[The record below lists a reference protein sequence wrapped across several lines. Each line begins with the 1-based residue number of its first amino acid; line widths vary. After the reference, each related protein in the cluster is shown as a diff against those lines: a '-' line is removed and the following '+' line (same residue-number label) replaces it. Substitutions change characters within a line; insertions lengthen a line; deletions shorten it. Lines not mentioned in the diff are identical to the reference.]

1 MSDTDRGERTVEYF
15 RTYLQVAEAKDF
27 YATTYV
33 RVSPIMPR
41 APCMPLLGPARR
53 PRASPRRDV
62 PFPLRGAGPGSLN
75 SYVLLFTSCYLVWCV
90 PSTPRAR
97 AHALGLTDC
106 LTTRQDPHTRCTR
119 TQTCTSVCCRA
130 AVLLPAAVHAPKS
143 PAPQKC
149 NTLSSLVSS
158 SVPWSQSR
166 GCLHAL
172 LSL

>member
-1 MSDTDRGERTVEYF
+1 MSDTDRGERTVVYF

-27 YATTYV
+27 YATFEWVTHNATGSLHV
-33 RVSPIMPR
+33 
-41 APCMPLLGPARR
+41 PLLGPARR

-119 TQTCTSVCCRA
+119 TQTCTSACCRA